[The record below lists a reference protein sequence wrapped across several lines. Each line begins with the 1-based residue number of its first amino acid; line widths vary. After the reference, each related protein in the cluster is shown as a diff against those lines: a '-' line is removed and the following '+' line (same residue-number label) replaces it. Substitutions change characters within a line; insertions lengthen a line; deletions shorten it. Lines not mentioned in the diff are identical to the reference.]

1 MPHQDSD
8 EEEEEDK
15 KKRRSS
21 GEKKEESEESDSDES
36 DDDDDD
42 SEEDVKVSRKGRPRK
57 DGREK
62 VGYLRKARVGTG
74 SLVLFLL

>member
-36 DDDDDD
+36 DDDDD

>member
-8 EEEEEDK
+8 DEYDGK
-15 KKRRSS
+15 KEKRRGGG

-36 DDDDDD
+36 DD

-62 VGYLRKARVGTG
+62 V
-74 SLVLFLL
+74 LFKERLTSEVSRF